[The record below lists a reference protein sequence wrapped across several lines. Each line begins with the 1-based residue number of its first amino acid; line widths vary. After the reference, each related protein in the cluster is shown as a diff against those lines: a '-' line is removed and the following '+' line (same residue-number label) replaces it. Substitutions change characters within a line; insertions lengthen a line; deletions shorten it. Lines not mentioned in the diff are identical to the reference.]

1 MPIELAPIESQNI
14 LRDFNDIKKIKDNLL
29 DKKHVTIIGGGYIG
43 LELASSLRK
52 ADFEVNIIEMS
63 ERILQRVAS
72 KELSNF
78 FTSLHEENGVKI
90 FCNEKLEKIKPLGS
104 TFQINTSK
112 NKFNTDLILIGI
124 GVTPEIELAKNIG
137 VLYERGIIV
146 DENYETSLKNIFA
159 IGDCALI
166 NPNME

>member
-1 MPIELAPIESQNI
+1 
-14 LRDFNDIKKIKDNLL
+14 
-29 DKKHVTIIGGGYIG
+29 
-43 LELASSLRK
+43 
-52 ADFEVNIIEMS
+52 MS

-112 NKFNTDLILIGI
+112 NKFNTDLILVGI

-137 VLYERGIIV
+137 VSYERGIIV

-159 IGDCALI
+159 ICECELNKSEYGI
-166 NPNME
+166 VI